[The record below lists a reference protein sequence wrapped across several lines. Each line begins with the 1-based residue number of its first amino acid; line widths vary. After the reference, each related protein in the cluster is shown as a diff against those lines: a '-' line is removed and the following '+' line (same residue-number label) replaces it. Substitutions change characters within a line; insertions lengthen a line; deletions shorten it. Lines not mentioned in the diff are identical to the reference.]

1 MEVGL
6 RSLGLRSECV
16 FDGVG
21 EREGWVNG
29 GQAGTHLMFGEAR
42 YHSWMLNPWW

>member
-21 EREGWVNG
+21 EREGLVNG
-29 GQAGTHLMFGEAR
+29 GQAEFHLISVEAR
-42 YHSWMLNPWW
+42 YHSWMLDP